1 MSTDLDIDELLKQD
15 EAELR
20 EKKKRLKG
28 FASTLTEWR
37 TVSDRA
43 AQTAAELVE
52 RGDLSKADVA
62 RVFNLSKGERA
73 TLFPPAARK
82 PSASAAEQSPEREN
96 APSHAPSESY

>member
-20 EKKKRLKG
+20 EKKKRLKS
-28 FASTLTEWR
+28 FASTLTDWR
-37 TVSDRA
+37 SVSERA

-73 TLFPPAARK
+73 TLFPPVQRR
-82 PSASAAEQSPEREN
+82 ASAPVSEQAPERE
-96 APSHAPSESY
+96 HARSDSQSDLH